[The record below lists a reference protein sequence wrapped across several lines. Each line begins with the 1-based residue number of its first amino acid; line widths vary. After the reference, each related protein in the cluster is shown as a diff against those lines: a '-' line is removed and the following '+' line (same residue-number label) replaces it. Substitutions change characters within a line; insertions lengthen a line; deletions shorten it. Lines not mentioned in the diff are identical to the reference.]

1 MDLEEQTLHYYLKV
15 FSLILIFFFILILFF
30 IFNVFNRNLN
40 FNKNQVNI
48 ERGESFENILIT
60 NINNLSNIDI
70 EIVKFYLK
78 IKNIFNENFIHYG
91 NFNISKEDTILDLIN
106 LISKPSNILNK
117 ITIVEGWSQKQLS
130 SELSKHFVNF
140 SPIPYLN
147 VIADTY
153 YLEKNS
159 NFTFFIDKIKEN
171 KNNYFSKFSNHKF
184 LNNFSENEIMII
196 GSILE
201 KEGLDKVDKQKI
213 SSVIFNRLKKN
224 MKLQIDATVVYAITN
239 GSYDLDRKLLL
250 SDLKIKHPYN
260 TYLNYGLPPKPI
272 SYVGRKTLDLL
283 FENYQSDFLFYF
295 FNKSLNKHIFSKTY
309 KEHKEKLN
317 EYRIKQ

>member
-1 MDLEEQTLHYYLKV
+1 MGVQTLHYYLKV
-15 FSLILIFFFILILFF
+15 FSLILIIFFTLISFY
-30 IFNVFNRNLN
+30 IFNIFNRNLN
-40 FNKNQVNI
+40 FNKNQLNI
-48 ERGESFENILIT
+48 ERGESFENILIK

-78 IKNIFNENFIHYG
+78 IKNIFHENFIHYG
-91 NFNISKEDTILDLIN
+91 NFNIAKEDTILDLIN

-130 SELSKHFVNF
+130 SELSKHFEDF
-140 SPIPYLN
+140 LPIPYLN

-159 NFTFFIDKIKEN
+159 NFIFFIDKIKEV
-171 KNNYFSKFSNHKF
+171 KNNYFSKYSNHKF

-201 KEGLDKVDKQKI
+201 KEGLEKVDKQKI
-213 SSVIFNRLKKN
+213 SSVIFNRLKQN

-317 EYRIKQ
+317 EYRNK